1 MPIGWCIKV
10 FNHLYKNLSNEL
22 SSGNEAVMLTFMK
35 PVNNK
40 KGSIVNKLVLAK
52 EGLES
57 NQLFIDMDE
66 ELRQKILF
74 AFESGNLQL
83 VDYKEEAVLIE
94 PYFSKPRLIILGGGH
109 IAKPLAEFGA
119 KVGFSVVV
127 ADDRPSFANPGRFP
141 EADEVICDS
150 FENCFSRLDIRK
162 SDFIV
167 IVTRGH
173 RHDGVC
179 LHSSLDYNPAYLG
192 MIGSKRRVKA
202 MKEELLNEGYPQE
215 QIDSINSPIGLDI
228 GAVTPEEIAISIIAQ
243 VISFRRARGNTISK
257 ESNVK
262 FNWPEFDE
270 ALVDEM
276 SKESEIPRA
285 LVTIISSRGSVPRK
299 AGAKMIVWLDGKV
312 MGTIGGGCSEA
323 SIITIARNTILN
335 NEYTI
340 EHVDMTGNVA
350 EDEGMVCGG
359 VIDVLIESF

>member
-1 MPIGWCIKV
+1 M
-10 FNHLYKNLSNEL
+10 FNHIYKDLWDKL

-35 PVNNK
+35 PINNK
-40 KGSIVNKLVLAK
+40 KGSIVNKIVLAK
-52 EGLES
+52 D
-57 NQLFIDMDE
+57 NIDDNPLFNDMSK
-66 ELRQKILF
+66 ELREKVIF
-74 AFESGNLQL
+74 AFDSGNLQL
-83 VDYKEEAVLIE
+83 VEHEGEIILIE

-109 IAKPLAEFGA
+109 IAKPLAEFGT

-127 ADDRPSFANPGRFP
+127 ADDRPSFANPGRFS

-150 FENCFSRLDIRK
+150 FENVFSRLDIRK

-179 LHSSLDYNPAYLG
+179 LRNSLSHNTAYLG

-202 MKEELLNEGYPQE
+202 MKEELLEEGYPQE

-243 VISFRRARGNTISK
+243 VISYRRARGKAINK
-257 ESNVK
+257 ESGMK

-270 ALVDEM
+270 AVVEEM
-276 SKESEIPRA
+276 SKDSEVPRA
-285 LVTIISSRGSVPRK
+285 LVTIISSKGSVPRK
-299 AGAKMIVWLDGKV
+299 AGAKMIVWLDGRI

-340 EHVDMTGNVA
+340 EHVDMTGQIA

-359 VIDVLIESF
+359 IIDVLIESF